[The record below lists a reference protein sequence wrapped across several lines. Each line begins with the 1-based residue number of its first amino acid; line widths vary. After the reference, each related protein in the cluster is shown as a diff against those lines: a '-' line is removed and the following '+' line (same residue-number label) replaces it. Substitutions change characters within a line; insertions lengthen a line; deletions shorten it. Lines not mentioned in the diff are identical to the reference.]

1 MGTPMSDEPL
11 SRDDPRAATS
21 LDLRGVAVDVSVWR
35 DGSTWRATAL
45 VGRREIVIMDAA
57 SHNDAL
63 TRIRESLL
71 ANAEVS
77 RALGLAPARRWS
89 ANPYWKGR

>member
-1 MGTPMSDEPL
+1 MVTPMSDEPL

-63 TRIRESLL
+63 TRLRESLL
-71 ANAEVS
+71 GNAEVA